1 MEMQR
6 EAGKGQT
13 NFHLFVGR
21 VNPQFHG
28 QGSGFITQLRK
39 NKKKNRQFSAVRV
52 EEESLKLILTSH
64 PTVTWNFNL
73 QSLLLNRTNVFDQNL
88 CKLSWGLSFRPL
100 L

>member
-13 NFHLFVGR
+13 NFHLFVRR

-39 NKKKNRQFSAVRV
+39 NKKKPPVFGSSRRRGELEANIDFASNCHLELQF
-52 EEESLKLILTSH
+52 
-64 PTVTWNFNL
+64 TVTIIK
-73 QSLLLNRTNVFDQNL
+73 QN
-88 CKLSWGLSFRPL
+88 
-100 L
+100 